1 MIDCVGSNDVKGKHQ
16 KKTPKK
22 ERKKQTITCD
32 RKHIISYVEE
42 LNFNEGWEVEAKVML

>member
-1 MIDCVGSNDVKGKHQ
+1 MVKGKHQ
-16 KKTPKK
+16 KKTKK
-22 ERKKQTITCD
+22 QRNKQTIICD